1 MTFILHLL
9 FGIIAAILATSLPG
23 LLNMYSAK
31 ISMNEGRK
39 KAILFALGVTLAVL
53 IETLIALVFARYL
66 DKNPEIIAMLQKVVL
81 GVFVSISIYFFFIA
95 KDVRKESLKDRNNS
109 KTNRFFLG
117 FILSAI
123 NFLPIPYWVYMS
135 ITFSSFGWFVFS
147 NLNILAT
154 VIGSSIGTFVV
165 MGVYIWFFRP
175 KENQRKLNKLNMNYL
190 IGGVTTI
197 ISVITLIKILN
208 NM

>member
-9 FGIIAAILATSLPG
+9 FGIIGAILATSLPG

-39 KAILFALGVTLAVL
+39 KAILFASGVTLAVL
-53 IETLIALVFARYL
+53 IETLVALVFARYL

-81 GVFVSISIYFFFIA
+81 GVFVSVSIYFFFIA
-95 KDVRKESLKDRNNS
+95 KDGRKEPLKDRNNS

-117 FILSAI
+117 FVLSAI

-154 VIGSSIGTFVV
+154 VVGSSIGTFVV

-175 KENQRKLNKLNMNYL
+175 QENQRKLNKFNMNYL

-197 ISVITLIKILN
+197 ISGITFIKILN

>member
-66 DKNPEIIAMLQKVVL
+66 DKNPEIISMLQKVVL